1 MSQPEPHAQREGG
14 FAMIVAIVIATV
26 AILVVTLILTT
37 GVRLNSSTV
46 RERDWQLAFQVAES
60 GVENSVTQLRSNN
73 AYSGTTGPTP
83 VSGGEFEVKVQTK
96 GSGKV
101 VDALGY
107 VPSKNAPNVIKR
119 RLTVEYQP
127 EPSFRYA
134 LFSNSSLFINSG
146 NGVVKGDVFGNQD
159 VVIDNTSEVVGSV
172 VSATGKVSLDQNA
185 KVRKSGGT
193 GGDVTSGG
201 YDTST
206 KNAVDMALNSVVE
219 GDVRIKVASG
229 ACASSTALTGATSG
243 LYKLANN
250 GSIGGTVRMPDGATA
265 TPPIL
270 PAAKRVATCA
280 VTEGAKALP
289 TYTFDPSNYPGLQTK
304 TATWF
309 NGGGPALSGAYYI
322 TDDGAGY
329 IDLSKRQVGGTLTL
343 ISEPK
348 IIQSN
353 SGPAFFPS
361 SGLGS
366 AIVQIIALNTSTDP
380 ASPSFQVQNQFNV
393 PTGPDA
399 PAVLVYSRGFC
410 DFKNTTIDNGAV
422 YCNGMNIKNGLE
434 ITYDPRIERLLGF
447 GSAKLVR
454 SSFVERPSSTP
465 LP

>member
-1 MSQPEPHAQREGG
+1 
-14 FAMIVAIVIATV
+14 MIVAIIVATV
-26 AILVVTLILTT
+26 AILVVTLILST

-73 AYSGTTGPTP
+73 SYGGTAGPQT
-83 VSGGEFEVKVQTK
+83 VSGGEFEVKVQDK
-96 GSGKV
+96 GSGKLI
-101 VDALGY
+101 DAVGY
-107 VPSKNAPNVIKR
+107 VPSKNAANVIKR

-134 LFSNSSLFINSG
+134 LFSGSSLFINSG
-146 NGVVKGDVFGNQD
+146 NGVVRGDVFGNQD
-159 VVIDNTSEVVGSV
+159 VVVDNTSEVVGSV
-172 VSATGKVSLDQNA
+172 ISATGKVLLDQNA
-185 KVRKSGGT
+185 KVRKDGST

-201 YDTST
+201 YDTSS
-206 KNAVDMALNSVVE
+206 KNAIDMANNSLVE
-219 GDVRIKVASG
+219 GDIKIKVASG
-229 ACASSTALTGATSG
+229 ACASSTALTSAASSFYKFANSG
-243 LYKLANN
+243 TVN
-250 GSIGGTVRMPDGATA
+250 GMVRMPDGATA
-265 TPPIL
+265 TPIVA
-270 PAAKRVATCA
+270 AAKRVATCT
-280 VTEGAKALP
+280 VTDGAKTMP

-309 NGGGPALSGAYYI
+309 NSGGSALSGAYYI
-322 TDDGAGY
+322 TDDGSGP
-329 IDLSKRQVGGTLTL
+329 INLSNRQVGGTLTL

-348 IIQSN
+348 ITQSN

-366 AIVQIIALNTSTDP
+366 AVVQIIALNTSTDP
-380 ASPSFQVQNQFNV
+380 SSPSFQVQNQFNV
-393 PTGPDA
+393 PTSDP
-399 PAVLVYSRGFC
+399 PAVLVYAKGFC

-434 ITYDPRIERLLGF
+434 IKYDNRIERLIGF